1 MSDNTNILNE
11 NVNMEEYSEEMF
23 DSENLITEDGNDVDI
38 EDEIEK
44 PTAEQTPNEQTEH
57 EQKLTKLPLAR
68 IKNIMKMDPD
78 LNLTS
83 QEAVFLVAKATE
95 LFIGSLA
102 RETFAITSKNK
113 KKTMQRKDLD
123 AAIESVDALC
133 FLEGTL
139 D

>member
-1 MSDNTNILNE
+1 MRIFQILFGAFSIVTMSDNTNSLNE

-44 PTAEQTPNEQTEH
+44 PTAEQTQSEQTEH

-83 QEAVFLVAKATE
+83 QEAVFLIAKATVSSSNTY
-95 LFIGSLA
+95 I
-102 RETFAITSKNK
+102 
-113 KKTMQRKDLD
+113 
-123 AAIESVDALC
+123 
-133 FLEGTL
+133 
-139 D
+139 